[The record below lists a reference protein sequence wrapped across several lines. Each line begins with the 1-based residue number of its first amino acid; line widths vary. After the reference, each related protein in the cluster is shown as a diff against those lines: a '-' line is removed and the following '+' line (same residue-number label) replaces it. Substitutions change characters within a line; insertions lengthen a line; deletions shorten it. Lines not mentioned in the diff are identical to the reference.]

1 MTRMCIYDDD
11 IEFSL
16 LFEKLL
22 YRYAEEND
30 KEIDVEIFQGGENA
44 AFQIAQNEYD
54 ILFLDIDLGDVKGF
68 EIGKQIRDEL
78 KNNKIQIVYIS
89 GDTSYAMEL
98 FKTRPFDFVVKPVEK
113 KKLFKMLDTYF
124 SIFSGKNKYLHYR
137 WLKQDHIIKQDNI
150 IYLQSI
156 GRKVVAKTFDG
167 DVEFYD
173 KLSKAIDKLD
183 DNKFCRVHKSFVIN
197 SIYVDVFKSDKVIM
211 CDSARIPISKSYK
224 KSFREWLVKHNA

>member
-1 MTRMCIYDDD
+1 MCIYDDD

-173 KLSKAIDKLD
+173 KLNYLKLLI
-183 DNKFCRVHKSFVIN
+183 NLMIINFAVCINLLLSIQFMLMYLRVI
-197 SIYVDVFKSDKVIM
+197 
-211 CDSARIPISKSYK
+211 R
-224 KSFREWLVKHNA
+224 L

>member
-54 ILFLDIDLGDVKGF
+54 ILFLDIDLRDVKGF

-98 FKTRPFDFVVKPVEK
+98 FKTRPFDFVVKPVDK

-173 KLSKAIDKLD
+173 KLSKVIDKLY

-211 CDSARIPISKSYK
+211 CDSAQIPISKSYK

>member
-173 KLSKAIDKLD
+173 KLSKVIDKLD
-183 DNKFCRVHKSFVIN
+183 DNKFCHVHKSFVIN